1 MNIFWYM
8 IHDRISST
16 SKKSICLFI
25 AFSFGGWGGE
35 RAVKRGDW
43 GADQWWPWL
52 PREVS
57 SYSFRLNICFVG
69 GISKQIFITFEKFPL
84 KINSLHCQQS
94 IWPTTG
100 TLGRQQTASSSRKE
114 ETYQL
119 LKWYIASTKFN
130 GNTNCKNP
138 LWLSVSLFC
147 QVLPLAYRAT
157 HSQTGA
163 VCVFME
169 DISLP
174 HWPAFLFIFWVH
186 FCLWRWGWRW
196 FYSRQNSVKVIDG
209 MERSGGG
216 QTSRQHWSS
225 LTLMRMMWMM
235 RMIVLA
241 PER

>member
-1 MNIFWYM
+1 MRRWKSRRGVIGELINGGLDCPVKCLLIP
-8 IHDRISST
+8 SGST
-16 SKKSICLFI
+16 FVLLM
-25 AFSFGGWGGE
+25 AFQNRYF
-35 RAVKRGDW
+35 
-43 GADQWWPWL
+43 
-52 PREVS
+52 
-57 SYSFRLNICFVG
+57 N
-69 GISKQIFITFEKFPL
+69 ITFEKCPL

-130 GNTNCKNP
+130 GNTSCKNP

-169 DISLP
+169 DISFTGLP
-174 HWPAFLFIFWVH
+174 FHLLSAFL
-186 FCLWRWGWRW
+186 
-196 FYSRQNSVKVIDG
+196 
-209 MERSGGG
+209 M
-216 QTSRQHWSS
+216 T
-225 LTLMRMMWMM
+225 MRMTV
-235 RMIVLA
+235 VLFA
-241 PER
+241 AKLS